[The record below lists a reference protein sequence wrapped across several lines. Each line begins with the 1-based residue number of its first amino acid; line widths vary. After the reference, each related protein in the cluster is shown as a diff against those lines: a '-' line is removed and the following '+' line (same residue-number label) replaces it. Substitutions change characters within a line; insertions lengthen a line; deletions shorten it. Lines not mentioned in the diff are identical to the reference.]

1 MKTSDILDIVSTKG
15 ITSRDLRR
23 MTQQLQDAAN
33 KRVKRMMEDPIGR
46 QSIVAARAQE
56 RIARGQSG
64 YFTMEGVK
72 TREQLRNRFQELQR
86 FLGPDRPGSSLTQFK
101 KQYKKIEEKLGGA
114 PTADFWKAYR
124 QLTRMYPDGN
134 FPGGYSSEE
143 VQRMLMK
150 QMDQNQELTWEE
162 TVDVANRWLR
172 GIYEEEESAD
182 YEEFFTIADDGED
195 LPFCRAG
202 GVRHR
207 LGSEKGQALQRQ

>member
-15 ITSRDLRR
+15 ITSRDLRK

-124 QLTRMYPDGN
+124 QLARMYPDGN

-162 TVDVANRWLR
+162 TVDVANRWLQ

-182 YEEFFTIADDGED
+182 YEEFFTIDDDGED
-195 LPFCRAG
+195 LPF
-202 GVRHR
+202 
-207 LGSEKGQALQRQ
+207 

>member
-15 ITSRDLRR
+15 ITSKDLRR

-124 QLTRMYPDGN
+124 QLARMYPDGN

-162 TVDVANRWLR
+162 TVDVANRWLQ

-182 YEEFFTIADDGED
+182 YEEFFTIDDDGED
-195 LPFCRAG
+195 LPF
-202 GVRHR
+202 
-207 LGSEKGQALQRQ
+207 

>member
-182 YEEFFTIADDGED
+182 YEEFFTIDDDGED
-195 LPFCRAG
+195 LPF
-202 GVRHR
+202 
-207 LGSEKGQALQRQ
+207 

>member
-56 RIARGQSG
+56 KIARGQSG

-124 QLTRMYPDGN
+124 QLARMYPDGN

-150 QMDQNQELTWEE
+150 QMDQNQEASWEE
-162 TVDVANRWLR
+162 AVDVANRWLQ

-182 YEEFFTIADDGED
+182 YEEFFTIDPDEED
-195 LPFCRAG
+195 LPF
-202 GVRHR
+202 
-207 LGSEKGQALQRQ
+207 

>member
-56 RIARGQSG
+56 KIARGQSG

-124 QLTRMYPDGN
+124 QLARMYPDGN

-162 TVDVANRWLR
+162 TVDAANRWLQ

-182 YEEFFTIADDGED
+182 YEEFFTIDDDGED
-195 LPFCRAG
+195 LPF
-202 GVRHR
+202 
-207 LGSEKGQALQRQ
+207 

>member
-56 RIARGQSG
+56 KIARGQSG

-124 QLTRMYPDGN
+124 QLAQMYPDGN

-162 TVDVANRWLR
+162 TVDVANRWLQ

-182 YEEFFTIADDGED
+182 YEEFFTIDDDGED
-195 LPFCRAG
+195 LPF
-202 GVRHR
+202 
-207 LGSEKGQALQRQ
+207 

>member
-1 MKTSDILDIVSTKG
+1 MRTSDILDIVSTKG

-33 KRVKRMMEDPIGR
+33 KRLKRMMEDPIGR

-56 RIARGQSG
+56 KIARGQSG

-124 QLTRMYPDGN
+124 QLARMYPDGN

-150 QMDQNQELTWEE
+150 QMDQNQELSWEE
-162 TVDVANRWLR
+162 TVDVANRWLQ

-182 YEEFFTIADDGED
+182 YEEFFTIDDDGED
-195 LPFCRAG
+195 LPF
-202 GVRHR
+202 
-207 LGSEKGQALQRQ
+207 

>member
-15 ITSRDLRR
+15 ITSRDLRK

-56 RIARGQSG
+56 KIARGQSG

-124 QLTRMYPDGN
+124 QLARMYPDGN

-162 TVDVANRWLR
+162 TVDVANRWLQ

-182 YEEFFTIADDGED
+182 YEEFFTIDDDGED
-195 LPFCRAG
+195 LPF
-202 GVRHR
+202 
-207 LGSEKGQALQRQ
+207 

>member
-15 ITSRDLRR
+15 ITSKDLRK

-124 QLTRMYPDGN
+124 QLARMYPDGN

-162 TVDVANRWLR
+162 TVDVANRWLQ

-182 YEEFFTIADDGED
+182 YEEFFTIDDDGED
-195 LPFCRAG
+195 LPF
-202 GVRHR
+202 
-207 LGSEKGQALQRQ
+207 

>member
-1 MKTSDILDIVSTKG
+1 MKTSDILDIVSTRN
-15 ITSRDLRR
+15 ITTKDLRR

-124 QLTRMYPDGN
+124 QLARMYPDGN

-143 VQRMLMK
+143 VQRMLIK

-162 TVDVANRWLR
+162 TVDMANRWLQ

-182 YEEFFTIADDGED
+182 YEEFFTIEPDEED
-195 LPFCRAG
+195 LPF
-202 GVRHR
+202 
-207 LGSEKGQALQRQ
+207 

>member
-56 RIARGQSG
+56 KIARGQSG

-101 KQYKKIEEKLGGA
+101 KQYKKIEEKLGGV

-124 QLTRMYPDGN
+124 QLARMYPDGN

-150 QMDQNQELTWEE
+150 QMSQNDVSWEE
-162 TVDVANRWLR
+162 SLEIAINYLR
-172 GIYEEEESAD
+172 GVYEEEEG
-182 YEEFFTIADDGED
+182 YEEFFTIDDDGED
-195 LPFCRAG
+195 LPF
-202 GVRHR
+202 
-207 LGSEKGQALQRQ
+207 

>member
-15 ITSRDLRR
+15 ITSKDLRR

-124 QLTRMYPDGN
+124 QLARMYPDGN

-162 TVDVANRWLR
+162 TVDVANRWLQ

-182 YEEFFTIADDGED
+182 YEEFFTIDPDEED
-195 LPFCRAG
+195 LPF
-202 GVRHR
+202 
-207 LGSEKGQALQRQ
+207 

>member
-124 QLTRMYPDGN
+124 QLARMYPDGN

-162 TVDVANRWLR
+162 TVDQANRWLQ

-182 YEEFFTIADDGED
+182 YEEFFTIDDDGED
-195 LPFCRAG
+195 LPF
-202 GVRHR
+202 
-207 LGSEKGQALQRQ
+207 